1 MARHLGAT
9 VVRMELGLITF
20 REVVDG
26 PFFGEDIMS
35 SALPFANDNKACIG
49 VSVDPVKTCLSSSGS
64 RLAQGL
70 RTRGLCAVPCD
81 MCTWRRRKG

>member
-1 MARHLGAT
+1 MAGHLGVT
-9 VVRMELGLITF
+9 IRIELGLITF

-49 VSVDPVKTCLSSSGS
+49 VSVDPVETCLSSSGS
-64 RLAQGL
+64 RLAGPGPQNSW
-70 RTRGLCAVPCD
+70 A
-81 MCTWRRRKG
+81 